1 MKTERGGTFFCRSG
15 NKYINS
21 KNKCE
26 NKYRR
31 KYIWTKYGVETDEK
45 QMTPETSDPLNHAR
59 KLKKLK

>member
-1 MKTERGGTFFCRSG
+1 MKTEQGATFFCRSG

-26 NKYRR
+26 NKYCR
-31 KYIWTKYGVETDEK
+31 KYIWTEYGTEMDEK
-45 QMTPETSDPLNHAR
+45 QMTPSDPLNHAR